1 MNHHH
6 IFGPVIS
13 RRLGR
18 SLGIDL
24 IPYKTCSYN
33 CVYCECGKTT
43 DLTSIRKEFFQT
55 GDIIDELDKVLAS
68 SPKLDYITFAGSGEP
83 TLSLSLGPVL
93 AHLKKNYPEYKVA
106 VLTNGSLCTDP
117 DVRRDLIAA
126 DIVSP
131 TLTTATQQVFEKIH
145 RPVPGLQVTD
155 IIRGIRSFRD
165 EYKGEIWLE
174 VFLVPGLNT
183 SEDELEKLRT
193 TIYSIKPDLIQL
205 NYLDRPGTE
214 PWVSPP
220 EPLLSGRIREYFAE
234 GEIPVEL
241 IGFDERVPLLTHDDS
256 TALINETLRRRPL
269 TAEDIAQMTGL
280 STPEVRKKLALM
292 VLEGVVQAKSGD
304 RGIFYWIAS
313 DGSERFSDKD

>member
-1 MNHHH
+1 MNHH

-43 DLTSIRKEFFQT
+43 DLTSIRKEFFPT
-55 GDIIDELDKVLAS
+55 GNILNQLDNVLAS

-93 AHLKKNYPEYKVA
+93 AHLKKNYGQYKVA

-117 DVRRDLIAA
+117 DIRQDLISA
-126 DIVSP
+126 DLVSP
-131 TLTTATQQVFEKIH
+131 TLTTTTQEIFEKIH
-145 RPVPGLQVTD
+145 RPVPGLLVTD
-155 IIRGIRSFRD
+155 IIQGIWSLRN
-165 EYKGEIWLE
+165 EYKGQIWLE

-183 SEDELEKLRT
+183 LKNELKMLRNA
-193 TIYSIKPDLIQL
+193 IYSIRPDLIQL

-214 PWVSPP
+214 SWVSPP
-220 EPLLSGRIREYFAE
+220 EPMLSGKIQEYFAE
-234 GEIPVEL
+234 GGIPVEI
-241 IGFDERVPLLTHDDS
+241 IGFDKMIPFISQDKS
-256 TALINETLRRRPL
+256 TTLIDETLRRRPC
-269 TAEDIAQMTGL
+269 TAEDIAQMTGI
-280 STPEVRKKLALM
+280 SAPEVRKKLALM
-292 VLEGVVQAKSGD
+292 VQQGIVKAKSGE
-304 RGIFYWIAS
+304 RGIFYWIAA
-313 DGSERFSDKD
+313 DKR